1 MGQVKSNRDTHSSA
15 LHSFYEAVLNQAIS
29 VTGVPSL
36 SSSGPSG
43 TLGLYYMIPTWQMG
57 SLELGEDE
65 WLVLGNTV
73 TTWEVQ
79 KLEVTFLVPLTLSS
93 LETVV
98 ERTLLLLLD
107 ILS

>member
-1 MGQVKSNRDTHSSA
+1 
-15 LHSFYEAVLNQAIS
+15 
-29 VTGVPSL
+29 
-36 SSSGPSG
+36 
-43 TLGLYYMIPTWQMG
+43 MG